1 MFRQYFWFN
10 SEYLETT
17 VKNESEK
24 KMTYN
29 GMEFALSYVKS
40 LIVDDGQLVL
50 DTHSA
55 LQHCTKHGR
64 HWVPS

>member
-1 MFRQYFWFN
+1 MFRHYFWFN

-40 LIVDDGQLVL
+40 LIVDDGQLVTIHIL
-50 DTHSA
+50 HCS
-55 LQHCTKHGR
+55 HCTKHGR